1 MAPERD
7 TEGEHG
13 IAGATV
19 GTGAFGYGAAV
30 AAGDHDASRRRQG
43 ARIPRAVSLL
53 GGVATGACIVVLLV
67 ATGALVPDRVVR
79 GADAMDDLV
88 AAWRRH
94 RSATVVVDG
103 VWRRTRSSDGEVLES
118 ATLLVQRPPDLI
130 VRRLGGVTGQVDGK
144 VIRCTTDLAGEF
156 GCEPSTTPAGDYDAD
171 VEDEVEALRSAGAG
185 PRPMYGV
192 STEGDGCFEL
202 VLLATAPDP
211 PYGRRGTLCFDDRTG
226 ALRYLRRDLG
236 RIVEEQEALAI
247 TDVVSDDDFDLDPDP
262 DYDTSLPGVG
272 PS

>member
-1 MAPERD
+1 MAPQRD
-7 TEGEHG
+7 IVRFTPGP
-13 IAGATV
+13 GAPD
-19 GTGAFGYGAAV
+19 YGAVV
-30 AAGDHDASRRRQG
+30 AAGDHDASLKRQG
-43 ARIPRAVSLL
+43 IRAPRAMALL
-53 GGVATGACIVVLLV
+53 GGVATGVCIVVLLV

-79 GADAMDDLV
+79 GDDAMDDLV

-103 VWRRTRSSDGEVLES
+103 VWRRTRPSDREVLES

-130 VRRLGGVTGQVDGK
+130 VRRLGGVTGQIDGK
-144 VIRCTTDLAGEF
+144 VIRCSTDLAGEF
-156 GCEPSTTPAGDYDAD
+156 GCEPSATPAGDYETD
-171 VEDEVEALRSAGAG
+171 VEHEVEALRSIVAG
-185 PRPMYGV
+185 PRPMYDV
-192 STEGDGCFEL
+192 TTTGDGCFEL

-247 TDVVSDDDFDLDPDP
+247 ADEVSDEDFDLGYDPG
-262 DYDTSLPGVG
+262 YDASLPGDG
-272 PS
+272 AP